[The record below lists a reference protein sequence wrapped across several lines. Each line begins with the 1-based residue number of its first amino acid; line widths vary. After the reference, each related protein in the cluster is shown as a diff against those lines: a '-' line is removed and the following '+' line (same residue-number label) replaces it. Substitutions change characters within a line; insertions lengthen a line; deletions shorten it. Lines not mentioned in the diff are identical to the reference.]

1 MSPAVLP
8 DLEEALA
15 AATRRRA
22 ELAAAAAPGTH
33 ATPASATGTGT
44 AIPRT
49 VAPRAPRR
57 RIPPHARAPREGR
70 RLVLPRPRRALA
82 LAAVLAAGLVV
93 VVALLPGRGGGVSS
107 DLAARAYAAATRPG
121 VVHWRIEIEGYYDGR
136 FATHQRVEGWRRG
149 EVTHTLH
156 ADVAH
161 GRAHVTV
168 DERVSGRRAR
178 AWMAASDLYFTTTR
192 SAGGDPV
199 GAIPSSDPLVAFRAA
214 YRAGRLHPLGGG
226 RFDLRL
232 PGSPAGSMTYAVDP
246 GTGRPRRLTII
257 APPRRG
263 GGRTHTSKTVV
274 LFSVYEAL
282 EPTAANRARL
292 ALLPHPG
299 AGQGRVAARDL
310 FAALR
315 EGTAP
320 TGAIGRRLRA
330 LAGHMTRFHV
340 DADGIRPLADGI
352 WLAPGRGTVC
362 LFTGGGASLRP
373 GGGGGGAA
381 GAGAGAGAGVGGTCT
396 TTQVAARRGISVSLL
411 DPIRA
416 GSSALPVLHPLL
428 VVPDD
433 VRAVKVASGR
443 TFVPRRGLVRLPPRS
458 FNPRLLRK

>member
-22 ELAAAAAPGTH
+22 ELMAAAAP
-33 ATPASATGTGT
+33 AA
-44 AIPRT
+44 
-49 VAPRAPRR
+49 APPRR
-57 RIPPHARAPREGR
+57 PALPR
-70 RLVLPRPRRALA
+70 LRPRRALA
-82 LAAVLAAGLVV
+82 LGAVLAAALVAA
-93 VVALLPGRGGGVSS
+93 VALLPGRGGGVSS

-121 VVHWRIEIEGYYDGR
+121 VVHWRIEIEGYFDGR

-149 EVTHTLH
+149 DVTHTLH
-156 ADVAH
+156 SDVAR

-168 DERVSGRRAR
+168 DERISGRRAR
-178 AWMAASDLYFTTTR
+178 AWMAASDLYITSTR
-192 SAGGDPV
+192 LADGDPV
-199 GAIPSSDPLVAFRAA
+199 SAIPRSDPLVAFRAA

-232 PGSPAGSMTYAVDP
+232 PGSPAGSMTYEVAP
-246 GTGRPRRLTII
+246 GTGRPRRLTITS
-257 APPRRG
+257 PPRRS

-282 EPTAANRARL
+282 EPTAANRAKL
-292 ALLPHPG
+292 ALLPHPT
-299 AGQGRVAARDL
+299 AGPGRVPARDL

-315 EGTAP
+315 EGAAP

-340 DADGIRPLADGI
+340 DAAGIRPVADGI

-362 LFTGGGASLRP
+362 LFTGSGARLRP
-373 GGGGGGAA
+373 GGATA
-381 GAGAGAGAGVGGTCT
+381 GVGAGVGGTCT
-396 TTQVAARRGISVSLL
+396 TTTVAARRGISVSIP
-411 DPIRA
+411 DPVRP

-443 TFVPRRGLVRLPPRS
+443 TFAPRRGLVRLPPRS
-458 FNPRLLRK
+458 FNPTLLRK